1 MNSEEYIAELKDEAE
16 DYARFVEEHWSQDLL
31 DKPGALVAVI
41 ETRIARAVLAE
52 RRRVLA
58 EVRSV
63 APDGGFV
70 ADIVELTLEKED
82 KGGKE

>member
-1 MNSEEYIAELKDEAE
+1 MSDISTQIAIREHLHYCEASLYDASDFE
-16 DYARFVEEHWSQDLL
+16 GWLAQHDAEV
-31 DKPGALVAVI
+31 
-41 ETRIARAVLAE
+41 VLAE